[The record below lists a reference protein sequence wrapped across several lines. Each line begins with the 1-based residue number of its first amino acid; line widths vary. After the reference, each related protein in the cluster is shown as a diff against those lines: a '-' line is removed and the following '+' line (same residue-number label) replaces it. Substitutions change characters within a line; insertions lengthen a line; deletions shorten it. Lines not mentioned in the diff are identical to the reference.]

1 MDLYLT
7 FPLSL
12 AYEPIL
18 AGIILETKIPIN
30 FISIIIHSEG
40 GEGIISVPDDKVDT
54 VAELLK
60 KKGLQV
66 LSKRHVIVDK
76 NLCIECGG
84 CVSLCYVNALNI
96 DPETFSLV
104 YDEDRCVFCKLCID
118 ACPRGAIKT
127 SI

>member
-30 FISIIIHSEG
+30 FISITIHSEG
-40 GEGIISVPDDKVDT
+40 GEGIISVPDDKVQMIT
-54 VAELLK
+54 KMLGE
-60 KKGLQV
+60 KGIQV
-66 LSKRHVIVDK
+66 LSKRHVLIDK

-84 CVSLCYVNALNI
+84 CVSLCYIGALNL
-96 DPETFSLV
+96 DLETFSLIYEEDKCV
-104 YDEDRCVFCKLCID
+104 YCKLCID
-118 ACPRGAIKT
+118 ACPRNAIKT